1 MDHKINLNVD
11 YDLPDPALPYKRLW
25 TMVLIQA
32 IKDTKS
38 RNKLIRESA
47 FYWITRDEKGFNS
60 FLNVCD
66 ILNADAKKIRRIY
79 IK

>member
-1 MDHKINLNVD
+1 
-11 YDLPDPALPYKRLW
+11 
-25 TMVLIQA
+25 MVLIQA